1 MDTVFSFFPLL
12 PAPLIDIIVYVL
24 AGLGAVLLTYAIFL
38 EAERRQDAVLVIGSL
53 CLLVYAVWIRNLI
66 FSIAMI
72 GMALAA
78 FIELME
84 IMMGRHIHSEELVEQ
99 YKHPEK

>member
-1 MDTVFSFFPLL
+1 MDYIFSLFPTL
-12 PAPLIDIIVYVL
+12 PAPLLDIIVYVL
-24 AGLGAVLLTYAIFL
+24 AGLGVVLVTYAIFL
-38 EAERRQDAVLVIGSL
+38 EAERRQDAIWVIGSL
-53 CLLVYAVWIRNLI
+53 CLLVYAVWIGNLI

-72 GMALAA
+72 GIALAA

-84 IMMGRHIHSEELVEQ
+84 IMMGRHLHSAELVEQ